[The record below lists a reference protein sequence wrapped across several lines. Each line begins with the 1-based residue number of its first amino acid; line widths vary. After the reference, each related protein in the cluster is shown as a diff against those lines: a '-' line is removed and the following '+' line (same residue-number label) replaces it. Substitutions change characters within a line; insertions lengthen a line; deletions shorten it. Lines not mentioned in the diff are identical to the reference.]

1 MQSHCVTIAAAT
13 VVVVVVVVDT
23 DVTFVTVIEANHID
37 NYSWGF
43 VYPVLL
49 QRDYCHHRHGYYV
62 ASNFHELLDTA
73 AVGEE

>member
-13 VVVVVVVVDT
+13 VVVVVVVDT

-49 QRDYCHHRHGYYV
+49 QRDYCHHRHGYV